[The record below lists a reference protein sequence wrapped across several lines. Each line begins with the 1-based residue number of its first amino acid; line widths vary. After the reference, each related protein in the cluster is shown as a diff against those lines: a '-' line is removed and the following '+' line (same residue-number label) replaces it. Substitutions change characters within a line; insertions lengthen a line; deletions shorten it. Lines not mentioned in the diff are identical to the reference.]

1 MRLESLLYLE
11 MVFQQIR
18 KDGENADR
26 CFIDKKQGGAMAKYP
41 LVHPSVFHTGG
52 VAHAGFDKYTVGLK
66 ISFVNIRSTNINED
80 ASH

>member
-1 MRLESLLYLE
+1 
-11 MVFQQIR
+11 MVFQQII
-18 KDGENADR
+18 KDGENTNR
-26 CFIDKKQGGAMAKYP
+26 RFIDSKQGGVTAKYP
-41 LVHPSVFHTGG
+41 LVHPSVFHAGG